1 MEGTVGGIV
10 VATIPLLLLFP
21 IHVSLITATLGM
33 LAELLPI
40 DDNIGIP
47 HIAAAVLTLLL

>member
-1 MEGTVGGIV
+1 MEGTVGGII

-21 IHVSLITATLGM
+21 IHISLITATLGM

-47 HIAAAVLTLLL
+47 HIAATVLTVLF